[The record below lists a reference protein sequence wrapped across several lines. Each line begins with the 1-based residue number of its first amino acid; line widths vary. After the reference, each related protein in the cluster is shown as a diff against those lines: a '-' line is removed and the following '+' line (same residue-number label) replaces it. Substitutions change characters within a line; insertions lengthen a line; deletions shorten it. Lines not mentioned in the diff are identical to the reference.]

1 MSLSALAR
9 LPAGRRAKWIVLAIW
24 IAAAVALGPF
34 QSQLQGSTTNSP
46 SEFLPADAE
55 STRVLEILEDEF
67 PSGRQT
73 PALIVYTNPSG
84 LTDADRQ
91 VIESDLDQLAE
102 RGRLPETDPIDS
114 PLAPGA
120 AERGLASADG
130 TTALAFVPITAE
142 TIEGI
147 ESVVDEIR
155 SVVDSR
161 PDSALETFVTGPAG
175 FTVDAVDIF
184 GQIDGT
190 LLIASTVLILFLLII
205 IYRSPL
211 IAVVPLLVVG
221 VAYAIAAG
229 FVYLLV
235 SEAGLVVNGQT
246 AGLLVILMFGAGTDY
261 ALLVVSRYREELRRH
276 EDKHRAMAEAL
287 SRTSPAILSSGST
300 TSLAMLVLLV
310 ASLTS
315 TASSG
320 PVLAIGVAITM
331 VAGLTLLPALLAII
345 GRRAFWPFVPRFGAE
360 AKVKVSVWG
369 RIGKRVARR
378 PVVALAG
385 TVAVL
390 GVFALGNLTTLPGLS
405 LVGGFRSETESVTGA
420 QVVEQSFPAGE
431 VAPTDVVVLSDPA
444 NLDAATGA
452 VTAALSGADRV
463 ASVAPVEM
471 SLAGDA
477 SRLRVALDADPY
489 GDAAIESIDP
499 LRDAARGAAA
509 SVGADAIVGGPTAEE
524 ADTQDT
530 VRSDAFLIVPLTLTV
545 IFVILVLL
553 LRAVVAPLYLT
564 ASQILSFAA
573 TLGIAAFS
581 FKHIFDSPGTDPSLA
596 TFVFIFTVALGI
608 DYSIFLMTRIRE
620 ETRQR
625 GPRDGVLVGLDRTGG
640 VISSAGIILAGTFA
654 VLMTLPLEVLFQLG
668 FAVAIGLLID
678 TFIVRTLF
686 VPSMGFLLRRN
697 SWWPGGLSRAA
708 EEPPRPEPDAEPGLA
723 ATVTTAA
730 D

>member
-1 MSLSALAR
+1 MILSKLTT
-9 LPAGRRAKWIVLAIW
+9 LPAGRRAKWIVLGIW
-24 IAAAVALGPF
+24 ILAAVALGPL
-34 QSQLQGSTTNSP
+34 QSRLQESTTNSP

-55 STRVLEILEDEF
+55 STQVLEILEEEF
-67 PSGRQT
+67 SSGRQT
-73 PALIVYTNPSG
+73 PALIVYTNPTG
-84 LTDADRQ
+84 LTDGDRR
-91 VIESDLDQLAE
+91 VIETDLEQLGE
-102 RGRLPETDPIDS
+102 PGRLPETDPIDS
-114 PLAPGA
+114 PLTPGA
-120 AERGLASADG
+120 AERGLVSADG

-147 ESVVDEIR
+147 EPVVDEIR

-161 PDSALETFVTGPAG
+161 PASDLETYVTGPAG

-190 LLIASTVLILFLLII
+190 LLIASTVLILFLLIL

-221 VAYAIAAG
+221 AAYAIAAG

-235 SEAGLVVNGQT
+235 SQAGLVVNGQT

-261 ALLVVSRYREELRRH
+261 ALLVVARYREELRRH
-276 EDKHRAMAEAL
+276 EDKHRAMAESL

-331 VAGLTLLPALLAII
+331 LAGLTLLPAVLAII
-345 GRRAFWPFVPRFGAE
+345 GRRAFWPFVPKFGTE
-360 AKVKVSVWG
+360 AKAKVSVWG
-369 RIGKRVARR
+369 RIGKWVARR

-390 GVFALGNLTTLPGLS
+390 GVFALGNFTSLPGLS
-405 LVGGFRSETESVTGA
+405 LVGGFRSETESVAGA

-431 VAPTDVVVLSDPA
+431 VAPTDVIVLSDPA
-444 NLDAATGA
+444 NVEAATGA
-452 VTAALSGADRV
+452 VTAALSGSDQV
-463 ASVAPVEM
+463 ASVAPVGV
-471 SLAGDA
+471 SVGGDA
-477 SRLRVALDADPY
+477 SRLRVALNADPY
-489 GDAAIESIDP
+489 SDAAIELIDP

-509 SVGADAIVGGPTAEE
+509 SVGADALVGGPTAEE
-524 ADTQDT
+524 ADTRDT

-573 TLGIAAFS
+573 TLGIAALA
-581 FKHIFDSPGTDPSLA
+581 FKYVFDSRGSDPSLA
-596 TFVFIFTVALGI
+596 TYVFIFTVALGI
-608 DYSIFLMTRIRE
+608 DYSIFLMSRIRE
-620 ETRQR
+620 ETRRR

-686 VPSMGFLLRRN
+686 VPSMGFLLGRK
-697 SWWPGGLSRAA
+697 SWWPGELSRST
-708 EEPPRPEPDAEPGLA
+708 EEPPRPEPQAEAELAGPVTA
-723 ATVTTAA
+723 AT